1 MSLKDTIIASFIA
14 LENSGKIALD
24 SPFHKKRLDALKVF
38 ETLGFPTKKL
48 ENWKYTSLKALLKN
62 DYTLFPKETEDVTLH
77 TLKEYSLESIS
88 SYKIVFINGVFSASL
103 SDTIHR
109 DGLDIC
115 TLSAAIKKPKYAS
128 VIAHYFDTITDK
140 EESINHL
147 NTAFAQEGAF
157 VQVPKNTVL
166 ENPIQLLFFNTT
178 KNQDVL
184 LQPRNL
190 IIIGENSHVNI
201 VEKHY
206 NLTANNV
213 LTNAVT
219 EIFAHKRAIL
229 NYYKIQDDNATSA
242 IVDSTFVSQKEGSIV
257 AVNTF
262 SFGGKFIRNN
272 LNFDQNGSHC
282 DSVLNGLTITSD
294 KQFVDNH
301 TLVNHNE
308 PDCESHEMYKGIY
321 DEKAV
326 GVFNGRVIVKQKA
339 QKTNAF
345 QQNNNILLSD
355 SATVFAKPQLEIF
368 ADDVK
373 CSHGCTIGQLDDSAL
388 FYMKQR
394 GIPEAKAKALLL
406 YAFANENVTAVKIP
420 ALRTL
425 LLQKIAN
432 KLGVS
437 FDLDI

>member
-1 MSLKDTIIASFIA
+1 MSLKDTILASFIA
-14 LENSGKIALD
+14 LENSGEVALD
-24 SPFHKKRLDALKVF
+24 SAFHKKRQEALKAF
-38 ETLGFPTKKL
+38 EKLGFPTKKE
-48 ENWKYTSLKALLKN
+48 ENWKYTSLKALLKK
-62 DYTLFPKETEDVTLH
+62 DYTLFPKEAEEISLD
-77 TLKEYSLESIS
+77 TLKKHSLESIS
-88 SYKIVFINGVFSASL
+88 SYRLVFINGVFSASL
-103 SDTIHR
+103 SDTVHK

-115 TLSAAIKKPKYAS
+115 TFSSAIKKPKYAS

-140 EESINHL
+140 KESVSHL
-147 NTAFAQEGAF
+147 NTAFSQEGAF
-157 VQVPKNTVL
+157 VQIPKNTVL

-190 IIIGENSHVNI
+190 IVVSENSHVNI
-201 VEKHY
+201 IEKHY
-206 NLTANNV
+206 NLTDNSVFTNV
-213 LTNAVT
+213 VT
-219 EIFAHKRAIL
+219 EIFAHKRAII
-229 NYYKIQDDNATSA
+229 NYYKVQDDNATSSM
-242 IVDSTFVSQKEGSIV
+242 IDSTFVSQKDGSIV
-257 AVNTF
+257 SVNTF

-282 DSVLNGLTITSD
+282 DSVLNGLTITTD

-321 DEKAV
+321 DKNAV

-355 SATVFAKPQLEIF
+355 NATVFAKPQLEIF

-394 GIPEAKAKALLL
+394 GIPEHKAKALLL

-425 LLQKIAN
+425 LLKKIAN